1 LRFFYFSDYLGRL
14 FRGKTLKQKVME
26 LITIGFMIIVAALF
40 AVKTV
45 PYMRDNKSKVLTAA
59 GLIFLLL
66 IIFASVKQVEPG
78 MVGVKKLFGKVSNN
92 ILESGLNVINPL
104 VKVVMFDIR
113 TENYTMSG
121 VHDEGTVRGDDAIR
135 VLSADGLEVI
145 IDLTV
150 LYKVI
155 PSEAPRVLREVGTD
169 YRNVLVRP
177 ICRTGIRNNA
187 VYYDAVS
194 LYSTKR
200 DEFQNRIFL
209 AIESNFKERGL
220 MLEQLLV
227 RNITLP
233 ESVKAAIESKINA
246 EQEAQKMTFVLQK
259 ERQEAERKRVEAQGI
274 ADYQK
279 ILSSGLSD
287 RLLQYEMIKAITNSP
302 NAKLILM
309 TNGKGL
315 PMMVDTK

>member
-1 LRFFYFSDYLGRL
+1 M
-14 FRGKTLKQKVME
+14 TLLV
-26 LITIGFMIIVAALF
+26 IGILVLLVALV
-40 AVKTV
+40 AVRTV
-45 PYMRDNKSKVLTAA
+45 PYMRTHRLQVNILAWCVFA
-59 GLIFLLL
+59 LLL
-66 IIFASVKQVEPG
+66 IIASIVQVEPG
-78 MVGVKKLFGKVSNN
+78 MVGVKKLFGKVNSN
-92 ILESGLNVINPL
+92 ILESGLSIINPL
-104 VKVVMFDIR
+104 AKVVMFDIK

-121 VHDEGTVRGDDAIR
+121 VLDEGSAQRDDAIR

-150 LYKVI
+150 LYKVV
-155 PSEAPRVLREVGTD
+155 PSEAPRILKEVGTD

-177 ICRTGIRNNA
+177 ICRTGIRDNA

-194 LYSTKR
+194 LFSSKR
-200 DEFQNRIFL
+200 DEFQSRIFS
-209 AIESNFKERGL
+209 AIENNFKERGL

-227 RNITLP
+227 RNISLP

-246 EQEAQKMTFVLQK
+246 EQEAQKMTFVLQR

-287 RLLQYEMIKAITNSP
+287 RLLQYEMIKAISASP
-302 NAKLILM
+302 NSKLIVM
-309 TNGKGL
+309 TNEKGL
-315 PMMVDTK
+315 PIMVDTK

>member
-1 LRFFYFSDYLGRL
+1 
-14 FRGKTLKQKVME
+14 ME
-26 LITIGFMIIVAALF
+26 LIITGIIVLFVAFVAAR
-40 AVKTV
+40 TV
-45 PYMRDNKSKVLTAA
+45 PSLSMYKTKIKLAA
-59 GLIFLLL
+59 GLIFLILL
-66 IIFASVKQVEPG
+66 SAASIVQVEPG
-78 MVGVKKLFGKVSNN
+78 TVGVQKLFGKVSNN
-92 ILESGLNVINPL
+92 ILESGLNIKNPL
-104 VKVVMFDIR
+104 VKVVMFDIK

-121 VHDEGTVRGDDAIR
+121 VRDEGAQKGDDAIR

-145 IDLTV
+145 VDLTV

-155 PSEAPRVLREVGTD
+155 PSEAPRILKEVGTD

-194 LYSTKR
+194 LFSSKR
-200 DEFQNRIFL
+200 DEFQDKIFSS
-209 AIESNFKERGL
+209 IESNFKERGL

-279 ILSSGLSD
+279 ILNTGLSD
-287 RLLQYEMIKAITNSP
+287 KLLQYEMIKAIATSP
-302 NAKLILM
+302 NSKLILM

-315 PMMVDTK
+315 PIMVDGK

>member
-1 LRFFYFSDYLGRL
+1 
-14 FRGKTLKQKVME
+14 
-26 LITIGFMIIVAALF
+26 
-40 AVKTV
+40 
-45 PYMRDNKSKVLTAA
+45 MRDHKPKILTAA
-59 GLIFLLL
+59 GLLFLLL
-66 IIFASVKQVEPG
+66 IILASVKQVEPG
-78 MVGVKKLFGKVSNN
+78 MVGVQKLFGKVSNN

-121 VHDEGTVRGDDAIR
+121 VHDEGAVRGDDAIR

-315 PMMVDTK
+315 PIMVDTK